1 MKKATLYELKAT
13 IVGVEYD
20 TLVKRVIPQFDLK
33 KYRRA
38 GDNVVIP
45 VQERELPIERI
56 SRIEHGEQKD
66 HYIALDDD
74 LREILEAPFVTKMET
89 LERHYSTVIG
99 KYREKI
105 AKYQDR
111 ISAFNA
117 LPWYK
122 RWFSRP

>member
-74 LREILEAPFVTKMET
+74 LREILEAPFRTDIQN
-89 LERHYSTVIG
+89 LRNRLAG
-99 KYREKI
+99 
-105 AKYQDR
+105 YQDR
-111 ISAFNA
+111 ITAFNA